1 MRVIVPEHG
10 QDNTG
15 WICRDILAMPAPD
28 RIALAR
34 ELLEGTGMVVAR
46 EVGKRHE
53 GRTGFDEAVGWN
65 ACRAAM
71 MGDDA

>member
-34 ELLEGTGMVVAR
+34 ELLEGTGRVVAR
-46 EVGKRHE
+46 DVPVSNKAEPWWS
-53 GRTGFDEAVGWN
+53 GWN
-65 ACRAAM
+65 ACRGSM
-71 MGDDA
+71 MGGE